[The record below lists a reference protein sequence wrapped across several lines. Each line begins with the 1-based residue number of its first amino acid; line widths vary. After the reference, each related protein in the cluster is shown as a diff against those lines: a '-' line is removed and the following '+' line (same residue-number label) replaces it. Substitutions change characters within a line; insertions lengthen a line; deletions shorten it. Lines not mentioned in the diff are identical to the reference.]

1 MIYLL
6 FMTTDLLNDYF
17 KLTQEQKEDV
27 LCEVVIDYFKINM
40 ESGLSVL
47 EIIDGVDLI
56 IKNSIINED
65 YEVAQAFEDI
75 KIALNFVINERI
87 LYV

>member
-56 IKNSIINED
+56 IKNSINNED